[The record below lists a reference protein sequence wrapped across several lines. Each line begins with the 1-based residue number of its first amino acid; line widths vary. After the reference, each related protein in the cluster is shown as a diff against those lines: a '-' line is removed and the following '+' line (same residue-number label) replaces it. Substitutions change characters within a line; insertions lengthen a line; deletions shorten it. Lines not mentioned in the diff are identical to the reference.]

1 MDPDG
6 VGAPR
11 FGGTTMTDG
20 ESVLRKHRLELLATG
35 GTDRKIRKWL
45 DDQQMTRV
53 WRGSYHQG
61 RRLEPWTELALSAR
75 AAAERSDAGLVLSHA
90 AAAALLGMQV
100 LTLDWKSVDFTR
112 DGRHGG
118 GTDGRRRV
126 HIRRLDAEDI
136 THVEGIAV
144 TTIARTALDLAVAG
158 TFEQAVC
165 ALDAALRMGVTRDE
179 LCDGMARL
187 GRRRGIAVLRA
198 ALPEADGRSESVG
211 ESRSRALMLSWPE
224 IPRPEL
230 QREFF
235 TPAGAL
241 EARVDFLFGG
251 IVVGEF
257 DGEGK
262 EKKGFDAAARLRRD
276 TALMDRGL
284 WPTHWRWKDC
294 TEPDRLRTKLQDALR
309 PHGLLLDSSSR
320 GGSSPTR
327 VLQPTTE

>member
-1 MDPDG
+1 
-6 VGAPR
+6 
-11 FGGTTMTDG
+11 MTDG

-61 RRLEPWTELALSAR
+61 KRLEPWVELALSAR

-90 AAAALLGMQV
+90 AAAALLGMEV
-100 LTLDWKSVDFTR
+100 LTRDWKTVDFTR
-112 DGRHGG
+112 DGRRGG
-118 GTDGRRRV
+118 GVDGKRRV
-126 HIRRLDAEDI
+126 HIRRLDPADA
-136 THVEGIAV
+136 TVVEGIAV
-144 TTIARTALDLAVAG
+144 TTTARTALDLALAG
-158 TFEQAVC
+158 DFEQAIC
-165 ALDAALRMGVTRDE
+165 ALDAALRMGVTLDE
-179 LCDGMARL
+179 IHAAMDRL
-187 GRRRGIAVLRA
+187 GRRRGIAMLRA

-211 ESRSRALMLSWPE
+211 ESRSRALMLTWPE
-224 IPRPEL
+224 IPRPDL

-257 DGEGK
+257 DGESK
-262 EKKGFDAAARLRRD
+262 EKKGFDAAARLKRD
-276 TALMDRGL
+276 TELMDRGL

-294 TEPDRLRTKLQDALR
+294 KEPDRLRTKLRDALR

-320 GGSSPTR
+320 GKCSLNSG
-327 VLQPTTE
+327 LQPDAR